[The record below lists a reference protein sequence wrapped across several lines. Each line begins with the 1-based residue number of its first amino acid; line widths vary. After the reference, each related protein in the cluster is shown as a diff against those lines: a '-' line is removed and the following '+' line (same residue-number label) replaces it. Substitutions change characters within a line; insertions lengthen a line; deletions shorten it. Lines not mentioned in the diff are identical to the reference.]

1 MLVILGV
8 LGLVGLVYVV
18 HRLFTENNFPPSAGK
33 LGGDKGLRDPG
44 KGPG

>member
-1 MLVILGV
+1 MFVILGA
-8 LGLVGLVYVV
+8 LGVVGLVYLV
-18 HRLFTENNFPPSAGK
+18 HRHIIENNFPPSAGK